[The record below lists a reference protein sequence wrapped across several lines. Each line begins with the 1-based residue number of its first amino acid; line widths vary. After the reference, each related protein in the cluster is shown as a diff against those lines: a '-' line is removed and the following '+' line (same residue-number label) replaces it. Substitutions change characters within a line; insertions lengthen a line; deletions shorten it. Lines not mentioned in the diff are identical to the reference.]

1 MVLPPSQLRLHFS
14 MKVQGAAA
22 ERDKNKNFTMKQI
35 SDVVS
40 CLWAL
45 FMVSVL
51 E

>member
-1 MVLPPSQLRLHFS
+1 MILPPSQLRHYFS

-22 ERDKNKNFTMKQI
+22 ERDKNKKFTIKQI
-35 SDVVS
+35 SDAVS